1 MRQVRSIRTKDIEMI
16 NLYID
21 ECNSLVR
28 LVKDDKSVTLTLSEM
43 RLIHITF
50 KMLENGKD
58 NIRSEKRPLPQRRTT

>member
-1 MRQVRSIRTKDIEMI
+1 MI

-50 KMLENGKD
+50 KMLANGKD
-58 NIRSEKRPLPQRRTT
+58 NIRSEKRPLPQRRTI